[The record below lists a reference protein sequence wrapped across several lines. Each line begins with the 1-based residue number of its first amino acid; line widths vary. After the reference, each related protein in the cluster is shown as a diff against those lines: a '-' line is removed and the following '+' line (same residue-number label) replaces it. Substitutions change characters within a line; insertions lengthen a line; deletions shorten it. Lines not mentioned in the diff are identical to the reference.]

1 MCLFV
6 ILCGVLTRSCSC
18 NIWKLHQAH
27 VAEHIFPEKGR
38 GGGQE
43 RWERRGGKREGGE
56 RGALNDRGSRE
67 GCGECVE
74 ECEPVGG
81 AQVLD
86 VTGFLK
92 FAVQMA
98 AMFESRFNSV
108 ERLLTYHGLPQEAA
122 PQIPDKKPPPEW
134 PQEGRLAYRDV
145 WLRYRPELDPVLK
158 VNPRPTGFS
167 LQWA

>member
-1 MCLFV
+1 MY
-6 ILCGVLTRSCSC
+6 GVQDP
-18 NIWKLHQAH
+18 KGVH
-27 VAEHIFPEKGR
+27 V
-38 GGGQE
+38 
-43 RWERRGGKREGGE
+43 
-56 RGALNDRGSRE
+56 
-67 GCGECVE
+67 
-74 ECEPVGG
+74 
-81 AQVLD
+81 QVLD

-108 ERLLTYHGLPQEAA
+108 ERLLTYHALPQEAP

-158 VNPRPTGFS
+158 VSLEYIGPFS
-167 LQWA
+167 LFLFMRSAITLSNMHR